1 MFHQVRHH
9 WKAQRVVTLGFADQ
23 SDAPRRFRNTRRD
36 ALDQSDAPGRQQGLV
51 APHAPTLPA
60 RKHETR
66 AAFPACRFHETMVTS
81 RTPYSGGVS
90 LESLFGMLALIA
102 ILIASPVSAAERP
115 SSLLRTGA
123 AEPAGKI
130 SSVRVDRRTGKLVR
144 NVFISGGTA
153 AAGSP
158 IRIPAPPARIAEIVE
173 QSARSHGVD
182 PLLVHSV
189 IQVESNYNLHAVS
202 SKGAEGLM
210 QLMPGTS
217 RQLRVGNSF
226 DPAQNIEAGVRYLK
240 QLQETYKDDRLALAA
255 YNAGPG
261 AVDRFHQVPPYVE
274 TRNYVE
280 QVAKRYRAAKNAA
293 GGRKEQEATEQASPV
308 PASQEVPVERYPK
321 LEQFLD
327 QDGKLYLRTVQ
338 P

>member
-1 MFHQVRHH
+1 
-9 WKAQRVVTLGFADQ
+9 
-23 SDAPRRFRNTRRD
+23 
-36 ALDQSDAPGRQQGLV
+36 
-51 APHAPTLPA
+51 
-60 RKHETR
+60 
-66 AAFPACRFHETMVTS
+66 
-81 RTPYSGGVS
+81 
-90 LESLFGMLALIA
+90 MLALIA

-144 NVFISGGTA
+144 NIFISGGTA

-158 IRIPAPPARIAEIVE
+158 IRIPAPSARIAEIVE